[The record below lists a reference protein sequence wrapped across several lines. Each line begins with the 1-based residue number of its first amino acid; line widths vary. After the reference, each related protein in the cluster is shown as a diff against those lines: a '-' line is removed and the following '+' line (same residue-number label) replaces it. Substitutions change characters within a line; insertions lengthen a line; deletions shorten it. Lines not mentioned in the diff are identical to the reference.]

1 VPAYVHR
8 YVIYTLKCMLREL
21 MPVQVGNLDSLKFTN
36 SQFDAFSSLKR
47 VSSEFV
53 IDFNRLANILF
64 FYFTLMFTT

>member
-1 VPAYVHR
+1 VLAYVHR